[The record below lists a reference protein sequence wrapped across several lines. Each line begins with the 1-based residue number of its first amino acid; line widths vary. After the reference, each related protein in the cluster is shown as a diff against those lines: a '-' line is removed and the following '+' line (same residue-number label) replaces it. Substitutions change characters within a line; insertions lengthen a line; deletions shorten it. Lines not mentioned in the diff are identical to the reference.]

1 MQTFSISQK
10 NATPFITD
18 IFSKICIFFLLLN
31 LTNKDFGSIS
41 SLVYWGL
48 ILVGL
53 GGSVLKLCMTKKNL
67 VFTTF
72 IWWYLAFF
80 VVCVTSLMYSIQLSA
95 SIESIKTMVVN
106 ASTLFCLAWMI
117 DTKED
122 INTIIKILLLVTVC
136 NAIYLCFTVDWASM
150 GIERMDATEIGVGW
164 NSNEIGLMMLWGT
177 MLCCYLAKAL
187 KKPGYYLAIPLFF
200 SLIVYSG
207 SRKVWLGVVLF
218 VMVLI
223 YINNKRRLFT
233 SIIVSVFVLITLYNL
248 IMNVEWLYN
257 IGGERLQ
264 QFFDGLL
271 GTGEYDT
278 SAALREKFIN
288 YGWNWFLENPIFGYG
303 INTFRKLLSGV
314 MGRSTYSHNNYIELL
329 VGVGIIGAI
338 VFYYIY
344 LKVVK
349 MGLSSIF
356 NKNKDQS
363 PQAHILLALILI
375 HIPLQIGMVSYQS
388 IYDLIL
394 LLLVFYYFRFEEIK
408 YKEGLK
414 NEHSLVR

>member
-1 MQTFSISQK
+1 MQTFSIDKK
-10 NATPFITD
+10 NTTPYITD
-18 IFSKICIFFLLLN
+18 VFSKICIFFLLLT
-31 LTNKDFGSIS
+31 LTNKDLGNIS
-41 SLVYWGL
+41 SLVYWGM
-48 ILVGL
+48 IFVCL
-53 GGSVLKLCMTKKNL
+53 GGLVLKLCMNKKNV

-95 SIESIKTMVVN
+95 SIESLKTMVFN
-106 ASTLFCLAWMI
+106 ACVLFCLAWMI

-122 INTIIKILLLVTVC
+122 INTIAKILLLVTVC
-136 NAIYLCFTVDWASM
+136 NAIYMCIAVDWESM

-164 NSNEIGLMMLWGT
+164 NSNEIGLMMLWGSII
-177 MLCCYLAKAL
+177 CCYLSKEL
-187 KKPGYYLAIPLFF
+187 KKPGYYFAIPLFL
-200 SLIVYSG
+200 SLIIYSG
-207 SRKVWLGVVLF
+207 SRKVWLGVALF

-233 SIIVSVFVLITLYNL
+233 SIIISIFVLIAIYNL

-271 GTGEYDT
+271 GTGEYDS
-278 SAALREKFIN
+278 SAATRDRYIN

-303 INTFRKLLSGV
+303 IGCFGNLLHSA
-314 MGRSTYSHNNYIELL
+314 MGKTTYSHNNYIELL

-363 PQAHILLALILI
+363 PQAHILLSLILI
-375 HIPLQIGMVSYQS
+375 HIPLQIGMVSFQS
-388 IYDLIL
+388 LYDLIL
-394 LLLVFYYFRFEEIK
+394 LLLVFYYFRFQEIK

-414 NEHSLVR
+414 SEHSLV